1 MKHLGWGW
9 YSYCRS
15 PSARTPP
22 NHSECGGQTPGL
34 SAPGSW
40 VHSCRWKLLPW
51 ARCSAVCVWP
61 RGDAL
66 HRSPLSAPWEA
77 GLYLLHP
84 RAPLLLLRVGFWQ
97 GDGVGPGGLEGIAA
111 GGLSLSPSPLGC
123 PPLRSRFSSNFLDPS
138 VPCRPPP
145 SHLVGSGAH
154 DSQPAS
160 SSLPGWFPLACPSLC
175 PVSLSIPVRMARTL
189 PRPQ

>member
-1 MKHLGWGW
+1 MPKPFCTNTPEPQRVWGADARPLGPRELGTQLQMETSAVGTVLSGLCLAPWR
-9 YSYCRS
+9 RS
-15 PSARTPP
+15 PP
-22 NHSECGGQTPGL
+22 
-34 SAPGSW
+34 
-40 VHSCRWKLLPW
+40 LPT
-51 ARCSAVCVWP
+51 
-61 RGDAL
+61 
-66 HRSPLSAPWEA
+66 LSAPWEA